1 MVRRKLRDRVVLDT
15 SVLISSLWGGASQ
28 EVVHRWKHGLIQPI
42 VSDEIVEEYLRVLAR
57 FDLSRR
63 ALRGWALWL
72 THPSKVTVVNPA
84 RHFAASRDQTDN
96 KFLDAATAGNAALII
111 TRDKDLLA
119 LKRHRRARILTPE
132 EALDELGS
140 TS

>member
-15 SVLISSLWGGASQ
+15 SVLISSLWGGASK
-28 EVVHRWKHGLIQPI
+28 EVVDRWKHGLIQPI

-57 FDLSRR
+57 FDLPGR

-72 THPSKVTVVNPA
+72 THPSKVTKVNPA
-84 RHFAASRDQTDN
+84 RHFARSRDRTDN
-96 KFLDAATAGNAALII
+96 KFLDAATAGNAVFVI

-132 EALDELGS
+132 EVLRVLSGS
-140 TS
+140 